1 MKTTLIAVSI
11 GFVLATLAPS
21 AVAQGINAPI
31 PQPSPIVGS
40 GSPGPTGLP
49 SPVVSTS
56 RGAEV
61 GAGGT
66 RSYEQM
72 SGPGGGG
79 IMTPNSNG
87 TSTIIAPTGATQTVP
102 TPR

>member
-1 MKTTLIAVSI
+1 MKTAFIAALTVAA
-11 GFVLATLAPS
+11 LASTTLAPL
-21 AVAQGINAPI
+21 AQAQGVNAP
-31 PQPSPIVGS
+31 PAQLSPTGSPSPIVNT
-40 GSPGPTGLP
+40 P
-49 SPVVSTS
+49 

-72 SGPGGGG
+72 SGAGGSG

-87 TSTIIAPTGATQTVP
+87 TSTIIAPSGATQTVP

>member
-1 MKTTLIAVSI
+1 MTLISA
-11 GFVLATLAPS
+11 LAGLASVPMALAS
-21 AVAQGINAPI
+21 LAHAQGINAP
-31 PQPSPIVGS
+31 PTQPSPTGS
-40 GSPGPTGLP
+40 P
-49 SPVVSTS
+49 SPVVNTP

-61 GAGGT
+61 GVGGT

-72 SGPGGGG
+72 SGAGGSG

-87 TSTIIAPTGATQTVP
+87 TSTIIAPSGATRTVP

>member
-1 MKTTLIAVSI
+1 MKAT
-11 GFVLATLAPS
+11 FATLLAGAALAMAQAPS
-21 AVAQGINAPI
+21 ADAQGINAPLA
-31 PQPSPIVGS
+31 QPSPATA
-40 GSPGPTGLP
+40 GSPG
-49 SPVVSTS
+49 SVVNTP

-79 IMTPNSNG
+79 IMSPNSNG
-87 TSTIIAPTGATQTVP
+87 TSTITAPSGATQTVP

>member
-1 MKTTLIAVSI
+1 MRMTLISALA
-11 GFVLATLAPS
+11 GLALVLMAPAS
-21 AVAQGINAPI
+21 LVHAQGINAPLA
-31 PQPSPIVGS
+31 QPSPTMTTGS
-40 GSPGPTGLP
+40 P
-49 SPVVSTS
+49 SPVVNTP

-61 GAGGT
+61 GVGGT

-72 SGPGGGG
+72 SGAGGSG

-87 TSTIIAPTGATQTVP
+87 TSTVTSPGGATQTVP